1 MGEWIGAAGGGQNRI
16 VQSMWMYGCCFK
28 GYPNTSVSL
37 VRLCCVCRN
46 ERAVV
51 QRVQGGED
59 ETRQMVMDEIGRVPE
74 VRTQRLYTQELSRNW
89 KTGNG
94 EGEPASRNWVSAQ
107 ARQASQP
114 SCRSAGTI
122 QLCHSLPLF
131 CPPSPEQG
139 CRRGRRGRRD
149 GQSRQESQR
158 GKQVKLGQQRADG
171 EGVRSRVRGVVGR
184 GRRRTKM
191 SARVKVSSTEYL
203 RHGWVFVR
211 GGGCCPL

>member
-1 MGEWIGAAGGGQNRI
+1 MDRRGGWRPKQNRTEG
-16 VQSMWMYGCCFK
+16 MWMYGLLFQR
-28 GYPNTSVSL
+28 VSKY
-37 VRLCCVCRN
+37 VSESCATVLCLCRN
-46 ERAVV
+46 ERVV

-59 ETRQMVMDEIGRVPE
+59 ETRQMVMDEMARVPE

-158 GKQVKLGQQRADG
+158 GKQVKLGQQRTDG
-171 EGVRSRVRGVVGR
+171 EGVRSRVRGV
-184 GRRRTKM
+184 RRAWEAANENECEK
-191 SARVKVSSTEYL
+191 SQGLEY
-203 RHGWVFVR
+203 GV
-211 GGGCCPL
+211 P